1 LTTVSLF
8 RFSGLAD
15 CFWALSRMGIA
26 PLQMKGTP
34 GLTFFKM
41 LGSGDANGFSIRPNW
56 RQYGLLCVWENED
69 FAKRFFQ
76 ENTVFQDYKKR
87 ATVWQTAFL
96 KPTMFHGS
104 WDGANPFTSAAEF
117 DPALPVAVLTR
128 ATIKKRY
135 LWRFWRQVPRVSA
148 DVEDRPGLLFA
159 VGVGELPLI
168 QQATFSLWQSGKA
181 MLDYAY
187 RRNDHSAVIK
197 KTRELG
203 WYSEEMFVRFLPYH
217 SEGAGFW
224 DVNATSRT

>member
-1 LTTVSLF
+1 MTTVSLF
-8 RFSGLAD
+8 RFSGFAD

-26 PLQMKGTP
+26 PLQLKGTP

-41 LGSGDANGFSIRPNW
+41 LGSGDANGFSIQPNW
-56 RQYGLLCVWENED
+56 KQYGLLCVWENED

-76 ENTVFQDYKKR
+76 ENPVFQEYKKR
-87 ATVWQTAFL
+87 TTTCQTAFL
-96 KPTMFHGS
+96 KPTMFHGT
-104 WDGANPFTSAAEF
+104 WDGVCPFTSSSEF

-128 ATIKKRY
+128 ATIKKRF

-148 DVEDRPGLLFA
+148 DVEDRPGLIFA

-187 RRNDHSAVIK
+187 RRNEHSAVIK
-197 KTRELG
+197 QTRELG
-203 WYSEEMFVRFLPYH
+203 WYKEEMFIRFLPYH
-217 SEGAGFW
+217 SEGTGFW
-224 DVNATSRT
+224 DINAALDT